1 MVDALTI
8 IQLSWVR
15 CFHFLYFR
23 FRRFVYR
30 VFQKGYFNHISPIAT
45 DNKHDPFVVEGVYD
59 LQKGYFAHVCYIH
72 MSFINR
78 SDYEYQYY

>member
-8 IQLSWVR
+8 IQLSLVR

-30 VFQKGYFNHISPIAT
+30 VFQKGYFNHISPIST
-45 DNKHDPFVVEGVYD
+45 DNTHDPYVIAGGYD
-59 LQKGYFAHVCYIH
+59 LQKGYFAHVRYICH
-72 MSFINR
+72 SLFDQIMSI
-78 SDYEYQYY
+78 STTE